1 MVWIVCGSVYALYT
15 LHSPHMTH
23 GGYSKCQKESKKTAK
38 VRTMRSSNWQYL
50 GYVLVGVGGSFALS
64 GAIALYI
71 VQQELLNKN
80 PYSDYFLP
88 ILLIGIFITDLG
100 ILTFFQYI
108 RKKKKETLPPP
119 SPDLPPPPS

>member
-1 MVWIVCGSVYALYT
+1 
-15 LHSPHMTH
+15 MTN

-38 VRTMRSSNWQYL
+38 VRTMRSSDWQYL
-50 GYVLVGVGGSFALS
+50 GYVLVGVGGSFTLS

-80 PYSDYFLP
+80 LYSDYFLP
-88 ILLIGIFITDLG
+88 ILFIGIFIAALG
-100 ILTFFQYI
+100 SMAFFQYI

-119 SPDLPPPPS
+119 YPDLPPPPL

>member
-1 MVWIVCGSVYALYT
+1 VVWIVRGSVYSLYT
-15 LHSPHMTH
+15 LHSPHMTN

-38 VRTMRSSNWQYL
+38 VRIMRSSDWQYL
-50 GYVLVGVGGSFALS
+50 GYVLVGVGGSFTLS

-80 PYSDYFLP
+80 LYSDYFLP
-88 ILLIGIFITDLG
+88 ILFIGIFIAALG
-100 ILTFFQYI
+100 SMAFFQYI

-119 SPDLPPPPS
+119 YPDLPPPPL